1 MKIKDLFILVILLC
15 VISATA
21 ASTKPTARAIAAT
34 QTTSGAQDLSA
45 DQVQGL
51 KDDLARMKALVQ
63 QMETNLS
70 FVDTSQS
77 PLKHQFQLEID
88 MWRMMIRQM
97 ERKLGKSK

>member
-1 MKIKDLFILVILLC
+1 MKIKAIFVFVIIVC

-21 ASTKPTARAIAAT
+21 SATPAKPAAT
-34 QTTSGAQDLSA
+34 VAQTTSGAQDLSA

-51 KDDLARMKALVQ
+51 KEDLARMKALVQ
-63 QMETNLS
+63 QMETNLT

-97 ERKLGKSK
+97 ERKLGRSK

>member
-1 MKIKDLFILVILLC
+1 MRARIAIVFLFLICLG
-15 VISATA
+15 STSQAKPKPAAPHPQAA
-21 ASTKPTARAIAAT
+21 AS
-34 QTTSGAQDLSA
+34 QDLSA

-51 KDDLARMKALVQ
+51 KDDLARMKSLVQ

-70 FVDTSQS
+70 AVDTSQS

-97 ERKLGKSK
+97 ERKLNKGK

>member
-1 MKIKDLFILVILLC
+1 MKPRIAIVFLFLISLVSTLQ
-15 VISATA
+15 AKPKPPAPHPQAA
-21 ASTKPTARAIAAT
+21 AS
-34 QTTSGAQDLSA
+34 QDLSA
-45 DQVQGL
+45 GQVQGL

-97 ERKLGKSK
+97 ERKLNKK

>member
-15 VISATA
+15 VVFATATSTKSAT
-21 ASTKPTARAIAAT
+21 RAAT
-34 QTTSGAQDLSA
+34 VAQATSGAQDLSA

-51 KDDLARMKALVQ
+51 KEDLARMKALVQ

>member
-1 MKIKDLFILVILLC
+1 MKTRIAIVVVFFLLC
-15 VISATA
+15 FASASQAKPKA
-21 ASTKPTARAIAAT
+21 AAPHT
-34 QTTSGAQDLSA
+34 QASASQDLSA

-70 FVDTSQS
+70 AVDTSQS

-97 ERKLGKSK
+97 ERKLNKSK

>member
-15 VISATA
+15 VASATA
-21 ASTKPTARAIAAT
+21 TSTKSATRAAT
-34 QTTSGAQDLSA
+34 VAQATSGAQDLSA

-51 KDDLARMKALVQ
+51 KEDLARMKALVQ
-63 QMETNLS
+63 QMETNLT

-97 ERKLGKSK
+97 ERKLGKK